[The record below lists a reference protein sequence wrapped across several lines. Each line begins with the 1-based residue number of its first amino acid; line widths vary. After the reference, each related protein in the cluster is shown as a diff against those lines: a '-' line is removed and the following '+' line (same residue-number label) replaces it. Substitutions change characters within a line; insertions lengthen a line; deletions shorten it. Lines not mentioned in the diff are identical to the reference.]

1 MEVTLDKHQYTIV
14 ESLPNCDICAIG
26 TQPFRPLAEQPQIN
40 VATYDAATN
49 IFDRYE
55 SHGVAHDGGS
65 SNLVARGK
73 WAYMCEGHY
82 EDYGVGLGLGV
93 GQKLILR
100 DSDEHKA
107 IQAEKAKQPKPDV
120 ESLLRD
126 AVMGDTVETSD
137 GCIVEPDGECP
148 HGLLSPLR
156 ELGLI

>member
-1 MEVTLDKHQYTIV
+1 MDKHQYTIV
-14 ESLPNCDICAIG
+14 ETLPNCDICAIG
-26 TQPFRPLAEQPQIN
+26 SQPFRPLAIQPQQS
-40 VATYDAATN
+40 VAHYDASTN

-65 SNLVARGK
+65 SQLVGRSK
-73 WAYMCEGHY
+73 WAYMCEAHY
-82 EDYGVGLGLGV
+82 ADHGVGLGLGV

-120 ESLLRD
+120 ESLLRA

-137 GCIVEPDGECP
+137 GCIVEPDGKCS